1 MKMSQMRKR
10 PKLTKQILER
20 YIEFYLNNPPS
31 ELDHYELMYFESQY
45 SGIMKNLT
53 RDFTEEQFVNFYQ
66 NPFKIINVTYGIF
79 GLTRKLNYILFQF
92 NTARISFLQER
103 GLNPKFPVID
113 CFDNKNHLEN
123 FGSFKVIKKK

>member
-1 MKMSQMRKR
+1 MRKKYPR
-10 PKLTKQILER
+10 LTEQIYER
-20 YIEFYLNNPPS
+20 YIEKYLLNAPKN
-31 ELDHYELMYFESQY
+31 LDEYEVLYYESQY
-45 SGIMKNLT
+45 TGVMKNLT
-53 RDFTEEQFVNFYQ
+53 RDFTDDQLVRFYQ
-66 NPFKIINVTYGIF
+66 FPKGFINVIYNTF
-79 GLTRKLNYILFQF
+79 GLTRKTNFILFQY

>member
-1 MKMSQMRKR
+1 MKMSQMRKL

-66 NPFKIINVTYGIF
+66 NPFQFINITYGIF

-113 CFDNKNHLEN
+113 FFDNKNHLEN

>member
-10 PKLTKQILER
+10 PKLKKQIFDR

-31 ELDHYELMYFESQY
+31 DLDDYELMYFESQY

-66 NPFKIINVTYGIF
+66 NPMGNIDIIYNWF

-92 NTARISFLQER
+92 NTDRI
-103 GLNPKFPVID
+103 
-113 CFDNKNHLEN
+113 
-123 FGSFKVIKKK
+123 

>member
-10 PKLTKQILER
+10 PKLKKQIFDR

-31 ELDHYELMYFESQY
+31 DLDDYELMYFESQY

-66 NPFKIINVTYGIF
+66 NLLRWNSLNASWV
-79 GLTRKLNYILFQF
+79 GLLVF
-92 NTARISFLQER
+92 
-103 GLNPKFPVID
+103 
-113 CFDNKNHLEN
+113 
-123 FGSFKVIKKK
+123 